1 MLRRLLAT
9 SLTVLLLHA
18 QMPLALAKQNPEKEA
33 KASAKMKEKATKLG
47 VGAKIKVKLR
57 GNSELKGTLA
67 KVEESNLVVKDA
79 TGKEMS
85 AAYKD
90 IESVGKPVSKGRKI
104 AIGIGIGVG
113 AAAVVFVVLFGNYGT
128 GWVRASALK

>member
-79 TGKEMS
+79 TGTELS

-90 IESVGKPVSKGRKI
+90 IDERRQ
-104 AIGIGIGVG
+104 AGIIEMEQQLPSGSGLELV
-113 AAAVVFVVLFGNYGT
+113 AAFLIIRGT
-128 GWVRASALK
+128 FQ

>member
-1 MLRRLLAT
+1 
-9 SLTVLLLHA
+9 
-18 QMPLALAKQNPEKEA
+18 MPLALARQNPEKEA
-33 KASAKMKEKATKLG
+33 KASAKVKEKATKLG

-79 TGKEMS
+79 TGTELS

-90 IESVGKPVSKGRKI
+90 IESVGKPGLSKGSKI
-104 AIGIGIGVG
+104 AIGIVAFFVISG
-113 AAAVVFVVLFGNYGT
+113 AL
-128 GWVRASALK
+128 WPDS

>member
-9 SLTVLLLHA
+9 TLTVLLLHT

-79 TGKEMS
+79 TGTELS

-90 IESVGKPVSKGRKI
+90 IESLGKPGLSRWKTI
-104 AIGIGIGVG
+104 AIGVG
-113 AAAVVFVVLFGNYGT
+113 AGAVAAFFIIAASYGT
-128 GWVRASALK
+128 G

>member
-79 TGKEMS
+79 TGTELS

-90 IESVGKPVSKGRKI
+90 IDQRRQAGIDWEKNCHLGRGWSRCPYRYLRGKVPWL
-104 AIGIGIGVG
+104 
-113 AAAVVFVVLFGNYGT
+113 VLT
-128 GWVRASALK
+128 

>member
-1 MLRRLLAT
+1 MLRRLLT
-9 SLTVLLLHA
+9 ISLTVLLLHA
-18 QMPLALAKQNPEKEA
+18 QMPSALAKQNPEKEA
-33 KASAKMKEKATKLG
+33 KASAKVKEKATKLG

-79 TGKEMS
+79 TGKEVS

-90 IESVGKPVSKGRKI
+90 ITSVGKPGLSKGSKI
-104 AIGIGIGVG
+104 AIGIGVG
-113 AAAVVFVVLFGNYGT
+113 LATAVAVLAGISGGTFGG
-128 GWVRASALK
+128 G

>member
-47 VGAKIKVKLR
+47 VGSKIKVKLR

-79 TGKEMS
+79 TGTELS

-90 IESVGKPVSKGRKI
+90 IESVGKPGSIGKKI
-104 AIGIGIGVG
+104 AIWGVVASG
-113 AAAVVFVVLFGNYGT
+113 ALFGIYVARCRGIC
-128 GWVRASALK
+128 

>member
-79 TGKEMS
+79 TGKEVS

-90 IESVGKPVSKGRKI
+90 INSLNKQGLSKGKKI
-104 AIGIGIGVG
+104 AIGVGVGIGAAIGITVAIFWNQGCCG
-113 AAAVVFVVLFGNYGT
+113 
-128 GWVRASALK
+128 

>member
-9 SLTVLLLHA
+9 SLTVLLLHT

-79 TGKEMS
+79 AGTELS

-90 IESVGKPVSKGRKI
+90 ITSVSKPGSIGKKI
-104 AIGIGIGVG
+104 AIWGVVGVG
-113 AAAVVFVVLFGNYGT
+113 ALIGIYAARVAAGG
-128 GWVRASALK
+128 

>member
-67 KVEESNLVVKDA
+67 KVEESTLVVKDA
-79 TGKEMS
+79 TGTELS

-90 IESVGKPVSKGRKI
+90 ITSVGKPGSIAKKI
-104 AIGIGIGVG
+104 AIWGVVVVGTLVGIH
-113 AAAVVFVVLFGNYGT
+113 AARVAAGG
-128 GWVRASALK
+128 